1 MQRTVTR
8 DLGPAAG
15 LEAVRPTLAELEHA
29 RAKAL
34 REGDR
39 RRLTVYEFVIAR
51 RLEAARR
58 AAAA

>member
-1 MQRTVTR
+1 MHRTVTK

-15 LEAVRPTLAELEHA
+15 LAAARPTLTELEQA
-29 RAKAL
+29 RANAR

-58 AAAA
+58 AA